1 MTLNKRNEVI
11 VKPGIE
17 DLLIDPGIFQACIND
32 WKVSLIGLL
41 EAARTGSFS
50 NEEKRKFDAPCDICT
65 GIKGH
70 TIFDFLSARFS
81 NRQAKVFC
89 GSKRN

>member
-1 MTLNKRNEVI
+1 MTLNKRKEVI

-17 DLLIDPGIFQACIND
+17 DLLIDPGIFLGCIND
-32 WKVSLIGLL
+32 WKVSLIVLL

-50 NEEKRKFDAPCDICT
+50 NEEKRKFDGPCDICT

-70 TIFDFLSARFS
+70 TIFDYLSSFS
-81 NRQAKVFC
+81 PLFK
-89 GSKRN
+89 